1 MTKSSKVLVALLAV
15 AGISACAPREEKTPD
30 SAAAAA
36 AAAPR
41 SLYDRLG
48 GTTAIASVVDG
59 FVANVAADARIN
71 KFFTRVA
78 SDTGA
83 MRQFKQKLVDQICQG
98 SGGPCTYAGK
108 DMKTAHQGMG
118 LSNADFDALVEDL
131 VKALDSAGVPQKEK
145 DELLAVLGPMRS
157 DIVEK
162 D

>member
-1 MTKSSKVLVALLAV
+1 MFRSQTALAILVALTV
-15 AGISACAPREEKTPD
+15 AACAPREEKAAD
-30 SAAAAA
+30 SAAAATTDT
-36 AAAPR
+36 PR

-78 SDTGA
+78 SDTTA

-98 SGGPCTYAGK
+98 SGGPCTYTGK
-108 DMKTAHQGMG
+108 DMKTAHAGMG
-118 LSNADFDALVEDL
+118 LTGADFDALVEDL
-131 VKALDSAGVPQKEK
+131 VKALDTAGVPQKEK
-145 DELLAVLGPMRS
+145 DELLAVLGPMRT

-162 D
+162 